1 LGINLQIS
9 STHPQTP
16 RLRQKAARTSGDA
29 AGEVRIHGRVNA
41 AFAGGCQLHRFS
53 RIVDRLRRV

>member
-29 AGEVRIHGRVNA
+29 AGEVRIHARVNA

-53 RIVDRLRRV
+53 RIVDRLRRA